1 MIFAMVRKHI
11 PGLDGLRAASIC
23 LVVVGH
29 ASTCPGFPRAWGE
42 FTCAALGVDIFFAI
56 SGFLITTLLLEDESR
71 FGKIRLTTFYSRRIY
86 RILPAALTF
95 LLCMAALRAI
105 VPAFPSSSRD
115 LVVTALFAA
124 NYFHVSPIVGHYW
137 SLAIEEQF
145 YLIWPALLILVPRRH
160 MLPAVAAWLVFS
172 PFWHQLNLKM
182 FGAPT
187 VNVGRL
193 DLCADRLC
201 VGVALALAAPTH
213 RGQELLG
220 WIGRRGGFVFI
231 VAILGLLARH
241 ELSRLS
247 LRPGVS
253 WLATV
258 YLRDVSIAA
267 LLLSAMSGRAGFAT
281 RLLDIGAVRRLGSLS
296 YSLYLWQQPFLWT
309 PIWKGVF
316 HYFNLFPISVAL
328 ALAVASVS
336 YYCVE
341 RPFLRLR
348 DRRMAVGAPT
358 AALSAPRA

>member
-1 MIFAMVRKHI
+1 MVRKHI

-29 ASTCPGFPRAWGE
+29 ASTCPGFPHAWGE
-42 FTCAALGVDIFFAI
+42 FRCAALGVDIFFAI
-56 SGFLITTLLLEDESR
+56 SGFLITTLLLEDELR
-71 FGKIRLTTFYSRRIY
+71 FGKIRLTTFYSRRVY

-95 LLCMAALRAI
+95 LFCMGALRAFVPNFPVSFHDI
-105 VPAFPSSSRD
+105 VA
-115 LVVTALFAA
+115 TALFAA

-145 YLIWPALLILVPRRH
+145 YLIWPALLILVPRKH
-160 MLPAVAAWLVFS
+160 MLPAVLAWLVFS
-172 PFWHQLNLKM
+172 PCWHQLNLKI

-201 VGVALALAAPTH
+201 VGVALALAVPT
-213 RGQELLG
+213 RPGQEVLR
-220 WIGRRGGFVFI
+220 WIAKRAGFVFTM
-231 VAILGLLARH
+231 ALLGLLARY
-241 ELSRLS
+241 ELSRLP

-253 WLATV
+253 WLSNV

-267 LLLSAMSGRAGFAT
+267 LLLSAMSGRAGLAT
-281 RLLDIGAVRRLGSLS
+281 SLLDIGAVRLLGRLS

-309 PIWKGVF
+309 PTWNGTF
-316 HYFNLFPISVAL
+316 HYFNMFPISVAL
-328 ALAVASVS
+328 AVAAAAMS
-336 YYCVE
+336 YYGIE

-348 DRRMAVGAPT
+348 DRRMAFGDRST
-358 AALSAPRA
+358 ERSSPRA